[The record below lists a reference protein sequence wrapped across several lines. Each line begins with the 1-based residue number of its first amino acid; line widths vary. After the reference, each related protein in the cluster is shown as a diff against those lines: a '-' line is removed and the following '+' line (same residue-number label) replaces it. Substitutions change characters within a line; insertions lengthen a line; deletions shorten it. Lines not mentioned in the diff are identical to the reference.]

1 MKKEKINLKKEL
13 KETKTNLKMSWF
25 FVKNSKKSLF
35 LMIFLTAILSGISLL
50 TPILSARLL
59 LNLTDGILD
68 ELLKTAIFVFLVEIT
83 RNFVSYFLSRV
94 NNLYMVKTLTDV
106 QMKMFEE
113 TLKIETSE
121 IDKNTSG
128 TFIDRINNDTND
140 IIDVFTNLASRFID
154 LVSNVGIVIAVLIIN
169 RYMFLYFLVSS
180 TIISYIDKKN
190 RDIYFRQSKEFR
202 RVRESKTGLISEII
216 RGIRD
221 VKLLDAEEGI
231 LKVTRRQLDKV
242 NKERLAMLKTDR
254 FFRLMYGN
262 IRDLLDVVFFAFG
275 TILVYLKNLTPA
287 NFLVLYMYKGRIESL
302 MDFYNSFVRL
312 IKSFNLSATRVFE
325 VLGTH
330 FKKEKDQGKE
340 VATLEG
346 NIEIKNVSFAYGKEN
361 VLNNINLKINKGER
375 VGFVGVSGSGKSTLF
390 NLITRLYRLKTGDI
404 LIDGMSINKIS
415 LKSLRHNIA
424 LIPQHPYIFNF
435 SIEENLKI
443 TNKKATPKE
452 LIEACE
458 KAQIYDRILEFKKKF
473 KTEVGE
479 GGVTLSGGEK
489 QRLAIARS
497 LLKKCNII
505 LFDEATS
512 ALDNVT
518 QHKVQ
523 KAIYGLD
530 KEKTILI
537 IAHRLS
543 TVISCDKIVV
553 IDEGKIVD
561 VGKHDELLKRCQKYQ
576 ELFKYEQSQN

>member
-1 MKKEKINLKKEL
+1 MKKEKISLKKEL

-35 LMIFLTAILSGISLL
+35 VMFFLTTILSGIGLL

-59 LNLTDGILD
+59 LNLSNGVLD
-68 ELLKTAIFVFLVEIT
+68 QLLKTAVFVFIVEIT
-83 RNFVSYFLSRV
+83 RNFISYFLSYI
-94 NNLYMVKTLTDV
+94 NNLYIVKTLTDV

-140 IIDVFTNLASRFID
+140 IIDIFSSLASSFID
-154 LVSNVGIVIAVLIIN
+154 LVSNIGIVIAVLIIN
-169 RYMFLYFLVSS
+169 RYMFIYFLLSS
-180 TIISYIDKKN
+180 LIISYIDKKN
-190 RDIYFRQSKEFR
+190 RDKYFKQSKDFR
-202 RVRESKTGLISEII
+202 RVRENKTGLISEII

-231 LKVTRRQLDKV
+231 LKVTRRQLERV
-242 NKERLAMLKTDR
+242 NKEKMAMLKTDR
-254 FFRLMYGN
+254 FYSLIYGN
-262 IRDLLDVVFFAFG
+262 IRDFLDVVFFIVG
-275 TILVYLKNLTPA
+275 TLLVYLKNLSPA

-302 MDFYNSFVRL
+302 MFFYNHFIRS

-325 VLGTH
+325 VLGNH
-330 FKKEKDQGKE
+330 FKKEIDEGIE
-340 VATLEG
+340 INTLEG
-346 NIEIKNVSFAYGKEN
+346 NIEIRNVTFAYDKEE
-361 VLNNINLKINKGER
+361 VLKNINIKIDKGQR

-390 NLITRLYRLKTGDI
+390 NLITRLYRLKKGDI
-404 LIDGMSINKIS
+404 LIDGVSIKKMS

-443 TNKKATPKE
+443 TNKKATKKE
-452 LIEACE
+452 LVEACQ

-497 LLKKCNII
+497 LLKKSNII

-561 VGKHDELLKRCQKYQ
+561 VGKHDELLTRCKKYQ
-576 ELFKYEQSQN
+576 ELFKYEQTQN